1 MKLIYLEVRIMTNSQ
16 ELKFNVIE
24 NTEAIVGIHI
34 AKNVLTMLN
43 FKNVIIGMEPTGS
56 HVQDIYK
63 K

>member
-1 MKLIYLEVRIMTNSQ
+1 MTNSQ